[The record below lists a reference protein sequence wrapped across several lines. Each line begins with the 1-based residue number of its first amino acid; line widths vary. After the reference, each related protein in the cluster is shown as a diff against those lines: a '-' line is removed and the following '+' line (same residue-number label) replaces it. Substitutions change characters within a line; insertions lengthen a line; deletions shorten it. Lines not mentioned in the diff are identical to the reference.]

1 MVNMRRSTTR
11 PVLLAISLLTLS
23 VTWRVVPAH
32 AQDAG
37 KGASLMKE
45 ARTAIGGDEKVAAVR
60 RLQVRG
66 VVRRNAGTRNIE
78 GDLEIAIELP
88 DKFRRDETLTFGPG
102 APSLERLEVLNGSD
116 SWEKTNGGN
125 GRGAGFFFGGP
136 GGGPGFGG
144 GGGRGD
150 VPPGAAPG
158 RRQAPSPE
166 DLERLRAV
174 QRQNRRA
181 DFERLLVAFL
191 LTTTAP
197 VNWVGT
203 AESPDGT
210 ADVLEISPAAGPV
223 TRLLLDSASHLPLML
238 SWVGGPPRG
247 GGGGRRGGGQR
258 GGDAADT
265 TQGAPA
271 APANPGDPGASAQG
285 AGAPADRLR
294 GGRPGGGFQ
303 PATFE
308 MHFSE
313 YKTVNGIRLPHLI
326 TRGINGETNEELEI
340 SNYRVNPTFKA
351 DTFSN
356 PQ

>member
-1 MVNMRRSTTR
+1 M
-11 PVLLAISLLTLS
+11 
-23 VTWRVVPAH
+23 
-32 AQDAG
+32 
-37 KGASLMKE
+37 
-45 ARTAIGGDEKVAAVR
+45 AAVK

-66 VVRRNAGTRNIE
+66 VVRRNAGTMNIE

-88 DKFRRDETLTFGPG
+88 DKFRRNETLTFGPG
-102 APSLERLEVLNGSD
+102 APSLERLEVLNGTD

-144 GGGRGD
+144 RGD
-150 VPPGAAPG
+150 VPPDAAQG

-203 AESPDGT
+203 AQSPDGT
-210 ADVLEISPAAGPV
+210 ADVLEISSAAGPV

-238 SWVGGPPRG
+238 SWVGGAPRGGG

-258 GGDAADT
+258 GGDAGDT
-265 TQGAPA
+265 TQGAPT
-271 APANPGDPGASAQG
+271 APAGPGDPGASAQG
-285 AGAPADRLR
+285 PRAPADGPRA
-294 GGRPGGGFQ
+294 GRPGGGFQ

-308 MHFSE
+308 MHFSD

-326 TRGINGETNEELEI
+326 TRGINGQTNEEVEI
-340 SNYRVNPTFKA
+340 SNYRVNPTLKA